1 MLNKERNYLR
11 IFKIILY
18 ILVKL
23 TNYQF
28 MCKKQK
34 EILRKVIPTLNEIN
48 KKIIIKL

>member
-11 IFKIILY
+11 IFKIILHF
-18 ILVKL
+18 LVKL

-34 EILRKVIPTLNEIN
+34 EILRKVILSYAKRN
-48 KKIIIKL
+48 K